1 MSLHESFLV
10 YRNLLYPKIA
20 AAMTGAALVWYAV
33 DSPRGVPSGSTW
45 LGYTLGTVA
54 ALLIVWLMWF
64 GVRKRRYGPG
74 EWRLEAWLSA
84 HVYFGLALVIIATLH
99 TGFRFHWNIHTLAY
113 ALMMLVIGSGLFGI
127 YVYARYP
134 RLMTDNRRGETLRSM
149 LIKLSD
155 IDRESRAACLNLP
168 DDFAAAVRISHEETR
183 IGGSLRRQLSGVDS
197 NCGTTRALARIEELA
212 ADVPAKLDVPVM
224 RLRREL
230 QRKQALVAQVR
241 LDLRYKALMEIW
253 LYVHVP
259 LSFALLAALTA
270 HIVSVFFYF

>member
-10 YRNLLYPKIA
+10 YRSLLYLKIA
-20 AAMTGAALVWYAV
+20 VAATGAAVLWYAF

-54 ALLIVWLMWF
+54 ALLILWLMWF

-74 EWRLEAWLSA
+74 EWRLEAWLSG
-84 HVYFGLALVIIATLH
+84 HVYFGLALAVIATLH

-113 ALMMLVIGSGLFGI
+113 ALMMAVILSGFFGT

-134 RLMTDNRRGETLRSM
+134 RLMTDNRRGETLRGM
-149 LIKLSD
+149 LVKLTD
-155 IDRESRAACLNLP
+155 IDRESRAACLDLP
-168 DDFAAAVRISHEETR
+168 DEFAAAVQISHQETR
-183 IGGSLRRQLSGVDS
+183 IGGSLRRQLSGIDP
-197 NCGTTRALARIEELA
+197 NCGTARALARVEQLA
-212 ADVPAKLDVPVM
+212 STVPAKLDVPVM

-230 QRKQALVAQVR
+230 QRKQALLGQIR
-241 LDLRYKALMEIW
+241 RDLRYKALMEIW
-253 LYVHVP
+253 LYAHVP

-270 HIVSVFFYF
+270 HVVSVFFYF